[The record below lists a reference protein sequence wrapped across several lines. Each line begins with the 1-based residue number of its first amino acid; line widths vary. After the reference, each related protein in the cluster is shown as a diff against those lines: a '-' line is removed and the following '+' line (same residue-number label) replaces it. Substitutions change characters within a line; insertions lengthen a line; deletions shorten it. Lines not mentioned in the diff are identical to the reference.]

1 MRRALDLALKGLGLA
16 APNPLV
22 GAVVVHDGRVVG
34 EGWHEGPGTPHA
46 EVAALREAGSQARGA
61 TLYVTLEPCSHHGRT
76 PPCAP
81 VLVEAGVT
89 RVVAAVCDPNP
100 VVDGRGFALLREA
113 GLEVRDGVLKEEG
126 LTLIAGFAKHVRT
139 GLPLVTLKMAA
150 SLDGRVAARDRSSRW
165 ITGEAARQDVHLL
178 RAASGAIVVGAKTAA
193 VDDPSLTV
201 RWPGFRGRPPL
212 RVLLDAKGRTP
223 ATGALF
229 DRSAPTL
236 VATIPTSSAEARRTW
251 EESGAEV
258 LILDDPGASG
268 RVPMRDLMRS
278 LGKRDIQ
285 DVLIE
290 GGPTVA
296 WSAVEEGVV
305 DRLVLYLAPK
315 LIGGRDA
322 PGILEGEGI
331 ASIADAFPIQIKAIT
346 RIGDDMRVVAET
358 GVQGGSSNERSEAAA
373 DLLARR
379 RSDEVG
385 ASRRRKGVQGG
396 SSNERSEAAADLLAR
411 RRSDEVGASRRRED
425 VHGDH

>member
-1 MRRALDLALKGLGLA
+1 MGEDALVRRREGRGRRVAVLSSSLDRSPFPGKVGTRAVAKTEGPPDDSSGGHARYMRRALDLALKGLGLA

-81 VLVEAGVT
+81 VLVEARVT

-150 SLDGRVAARDRSSRW
+150 SLDGRGAARDGSSRW
-165 ITGEAARQDVHLL
+165 ITGEAALDDVHRL
-178 RAASGAIVVGAKTAA
+178 RAASGAIVVGAGTAA
-193 VDDPSLTV
+193 ADDPSLTV
-201 RWPGFRGRPPL
+201 RWPGFRGRAPL
-212 RVLLDAKGRTP
+212 RVLLDATGRTP
-223 ATGALF
+223 ATRALF

-236 VATIPTSSAEARRTW
+236 VATTPACPVEARTAW
-251 EESGAEV
+251 EKSGAEV
-258 LILDDPGASG
+258 LMLDDPGSPG
-268 RVPMRDLMRS
+268 RVPLRQLTQA

-285 DVLIE
+285 DLLIE

-296 WSAVEEGVV
+296 WSAIEHGVV

-322 PGILEGEGI
+322 PGILGGEGI
-331 ASIADAFPIQIKAIT
+331 ASIADALPVEIQAIT
-346 RIGDDMRVVAET
+346 RIGDDLRIVA
-358 GVQGGSSNERSEAAA
+358 
-373 DLLARR
+373 
-379 RSDEVG
+379 
-385 ASRRRKGVQGG
+385 
-396 SSNERSEAAADLLAR
+396 
-411 RRSDEVGASRRRED
+411 D
-425 VHGDH
+425 VHRDH